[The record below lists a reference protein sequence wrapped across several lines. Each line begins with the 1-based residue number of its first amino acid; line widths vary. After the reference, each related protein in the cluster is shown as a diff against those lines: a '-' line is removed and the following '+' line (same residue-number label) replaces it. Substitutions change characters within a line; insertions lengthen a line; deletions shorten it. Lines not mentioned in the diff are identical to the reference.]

1 MKTRVTRCLS
11 WVLPLLL
18 LLVLCVLLC
27 VQPSEDAGDGTKA
40 VTSRFS
46 AAAVPVSVQI
56 EPLAAF
62 DACLAA
68 PRDAA
73 ALKKGITLARERRE
87 ALKQLIQADPKAA
100 LRHAVPYAVRRGLP
114 EEVVALLETP
124 VSATADLDVELAC
137 GLPGGRSS
145 RQQWITL
152 DGERIRA
159 FTHGERGEVMTKQKL
174 SVHGIKIDEV
184 MAMADEPLREWSA
197 EEVADQGYTG
207 RIAQLG
213 KRLLRVESDEALQAA
228 RQRLR
233 ESEELIGPT
242 ALPAY
247 RELASGQMPGLYP
260 LAMQNGQGGSSDED
274 LPPLAYSAMTEG
286 AKTMLYIRARFA
298 NEAPTYEPVTLT
310 SAQTNQANAEAF
322 WLENSYGKSSL
333 TTTYTDVV
341 TLPKN
346 GSEYIGNFNTL
357 LTDARQAAIA
367 ANPAWNH
374 ANFNFHTIITN
385 TAVNGQGQ
393 GFGYIGLA
401 QLGGPSSHLLRGFI
415 SVRTASHEYGHN
427 LGLNHSEYWLT
438 DSRSPI
444 GADSAPGGYAGDTA
458 DSERIEYGHKFA
470 VMGSQDFSGDFEG
483 GRAHYTASDKNR
495 LDWLVQADG
504 DIASTTTSGTFRL
517 YRHDVPTAQFGSMTP
532 AVARGIKIN
541 LNASD
546 PTGLANPYRYW
557 LNYRFL
563 PSDGIAQDWLRNGL
577 QVDWRRDG
585 AGFRSVMLDMTP
597 FSRDSGPYGATP
609 GYAADNDDKEDGVLL
624 IGRTFSDTGADIHF
638 TPVARGGSAPN
649 QWLDV
654 VVNIGTQGS
663 NAAPTISTLTV
674 SNANPSVGQSI
685 NLSVTA
691 SDPNSDTLAY
701 HWDMGDGTLQ
711 LNQFNNASQTKSW
724 STPGYYLVRA
734 EVSNMKGGKTTA
746 SRVIAVGSPSSN
758 STWSNAAGGSWGT
771 STNWTG
777 SVIAG
782 GEGNSA
788 DFSTLNPTADVTVT
802 LDAARAIGSLLF
814 GDTTT
819 SSAATWFL
827 TNGAG
832 GSLILAGTTPTIT
845 VNPLGTGK
853 FANITALLSGTN
865 GFTKNGTGNLL
876 LNNAANSLSGPIVI
890 NAGNIQLNSA
900 SLSNASSVTLNAG
913 AFVIATSSA
922 NAVGGSITFGGGN
935 LQFNQ
940 PPSTDYSAQFSSAAN
955 QPYRINI
962 TSTHEATFSSSLA
975 SSGGTLTKLGTGS
988 LVLAVAN
995 SYSGGTTL
1003 TAGTLRI
1010 GSVAALGAG
1019 TLTINGSSTLQTNV
1033 AGTVTNALSISTGIT
1048 GTLDTNGNN
1057 LTLSGA
1063 ITGGGI
1069 LTKTGAGTLTL
1080 TSGLDNTLSGG
1091 ININAG
1097 RLDVLNGLALTNAPG
1112 GLTVASGAVFN
1123 YSKNFTSGNDLTNA
1137 LNLSGSGAGGMGALN
1152 LRGNVTA
1159 TGAITLA
1166 ADTTISHDFNTAT
1179 ISGSVTGVN
1188 RNLTLTT
1195 TVASQPGMTVSGPIS
1210 LGTGGI
1216 IVQGAANSGS
1226 FSVRLSGNNAY
1237 TGETHVASGTLM
1249 LTGSARIADAS
1260 TLRVASGAVVNL
1272 DFAGI
1277 DIVGTLILNGTTMP
1291 NGTYGSPTSGAT
1303 NQSSF
1308 FAGNGI
1314 LYVGPANRYEAWSLI
1329 NNFTG
1334 GPEADANNNGI
1345 PNLIEY
1351 ALADG
1356 QARGT
1361 LSGHTITFTKRGAPY
1376 GEDLTYI
1383 IETSPTL
1390 APGSW
1395 TDVVTHSPAQL
1406 GIPISYTFTPGSPPR
1421 EFARLRVVKLP

>member
-1 MKTRVTRCLS
+1 MKSLWLS
-11 WVLPLLL
+11 CCRWALPLLV
-18 LLVLCVLLC
+18 LVVLLGSLWR
-27 VQPSEDAGDGTKA
+27 QPPQEQPPPIAPRIPA
-40 VTSRFS
+40 PVAS
-46 AAAVPVSVQI
+46 ASA
-56 EPLAAF
+56 LDAF
-62 DACLAA
+62 DTWVAA
-68 PRDAA
+68 STNAPTPA
-73 ALKKGITLARERRE
+73 LARGLELARARRE
-87 ALKQLIQADPKAA
+87 ALKALIRTDPQAA
-100 LRHAVPYAVRRGLP
+100 LARAVPYAVRRGLP

-124 VSATADLDVELAC
+124 VSAAADLDVEIAC

-152 DGERIRA
+152 KGERIQA
-159 FTHGERGEVMTKQKL
+159 FTYGERGEVMTKQKL
-174 SVHGIKIDEV
+174 SVHGIRIDGV
-184 MAMADEPLREWSA
+184 MALSDEPLREWSP
-197 EEVADQGYTG
+197 EEVADRGYTG

-213 KRLLRVESDEALQAA
+213 NRLLRVDSDDALQAA
-228 RQRLR
+228 RERLR
-233 ESEELIGPT
+233 KSEELIGPT

-247 RELASGQMPGLYP
+247 REVASGQVPGLYP

-274 LPPLAYSAMTEG
+274 QPPVAYSAYTEG

-310 SAQTNQANAEAF
+310 SAQTNQANAAAF

-333 TTTYTDVV
+333 TTTFTDVV

-374 ANFNFHTIITN
+374 ANFNFHTIVTN

-401 QLGGPSSHLLRGFI
+401 QLGGPGSHLLRNFI

-444 GADSAPGGYAGDTA
+444 GADSAPGGYVGDTA

-495 LDWLVQADG
+495 LDWLKQADG
-504 DIASTTTSGTFRL
+504 DIVSTTTSGTFRL

-557 LNYRFL
+557 LNYRFQ
-563 PSDGIAQDWLRNGL
+563 PTDGIAEDWLRNGL

-638 TPVARGGSAPN
+638 TPIARGGTAPN

-674 SNANPSVGQSI
+674 SNANPAVGQSI

-711 LNQFNNASQTKSW
+711 LNQFNNASQTMSW
-724 STPGYYLVRA
+724 STAGYYLVRA
-734 EVSNMKGGKTTA
+734 EVSDMKGGKTSA

-771 STNWTG
+771 STNWAG

-802 LDAARAIGSLLF
+802 LDAPRAIGSLLF

-827 TNGAG
+827 TNGTG

-845 VNPLGTGK
+845 VNPLGSGK
-853 FANITALLSGTN
+853 FANITALLSGFN

-890 NAGNIQLNSA
+890 NAGNVQLNSA
-900 SLSNASSVTLNAG
+900 SLSNADSVTLNAG
-913 AFVIATSSA
+913 ALVIATSNA
-922 NAVGGSITFGGGN
+922 NAVGGTITFGGGT
-935 LQFNQ
+935 LQLNAA
-940 PPSTDYSAQFSSAAN
+940 PSADYSAQFSSAAS

-962 TSTHEATFSSSLA
+962 TSTHEATFSSNLA

-995 SYSGGTTL
+995 SYNGGTTL

-1010 GSVAALGAG
+1010 GNLGALGAG
-1019 TLTINGSSTLQTNV
+1019 TLTINGNSTLQTSV
-1033 AGTVTNALSISTGIT
+1033 AGTVTNAVSISSGIT

-1063 ITGGGI
+1063 VTGAGV
-1069 LTKTGAGTLTL
+1069 LTKTGAGILTL
-1080 TSGLDNTLSGG
+1080 TSGVDSTLSGG
-1091 ININAG
+1091 INVNAG
-1097 RLDVLNGLALTNAPG
+1097 QLDVLNGLALTNASG
-1112 GLTVASGAVFN
+1112 SVTVASGAVFN
-1123 YSKNFTSGNDLTNA
+1123 YSKNFTNGNNLTNN
-1137 LNLSGSGAGGMGALN
+1137 LNLSGSGAGSMGALN
-1152 LRGNVTA
+1152 LRGNVIA

-1195 TVASQPGMTVSGPIS
+1195 TVASQPGMTVSGPIN
-1210 LGTGGI
+1210 LGSGGI
-1216 IVQGAANSGS
+1216 TVQGVANSGS
-1226 FSVRLSGNNAY
+1226 FSVRLSGTNAY

-1249 LTGSARIADAS
+1249 LSGTARIADTS

-1272 DFAGI
+1272 DFAGT
-1277 DIVGTLILNGTTMP
+1277 DKVGALVLNGVSMAD
-1291 NGTYGSPTSGAT
+1291 GTYGSLTSNATFKSAFFEGTGLLQVGAD
-1303 NQSSF
+1303 ND
-1308 FAGNGI
+1308 
-1314 LYVGPANRYEAWSLI
+1314 YDAWATLNSV
-1329 NNFTG
+1329 TG
-1334 GPEADANNNGI
+1334 GTMGDHDDDGV

-1351 ALADG
+1351 ALIDG
-1356 QARGT
+1356 GERGT
-1361 LSGHTITFTKRGAPY
+1361 LNGTLLSFTKRGAPY
-1376 GEDLTYI
+1376 GNDLTYI
-1383 IETSPTL
+1383 IETSTTL
-1390 APGSW
+1390 ELLSW
-1395 TDVVTHSPAQL
+1395 TAVVTHGPAQL
-1406 GIPISYTFTPGSPPR
+1406 ATPLSFDLSPPPGSPR
-1421 EFARLRVVKLP
+1421 RYVRLTVLRSP